1 MQGFLIHSIILNL
14 IYNLNFLAHI
24 YLSGNNRG
32 VIVGNFIGD
41 AVKGNGFNQF
51 PDDIKKGILLHRKID
66 EFTDK
71 HAIVKESK
79 SKLRENY
86 GKHAGV
92 VIDIF
97 YDHFL
102 ANNWNK
108 YSDEDLHDFI
118 QNAYKILMAHNNI
131 LPAKVLLYL
140 PYMFLNDW
148 LGSYIHIESIKM
160 VLNGMSRRTSLP
172 DETNAAL
179 YLLKKHYDVFNNE
192 FNTFFN
198 EIISYVNNELN

>member
-1 MQGFLIHSIILNL
+1 M
-14 IYNLNFLAHI
+14 NFLAHI

-41 AVKGNGFNQF
+41 AIKGNGYNKY

-71 HAIVKESK
+71 HTIVKESK

-108 YSDEDLHDFI
+108 YSEEDLNDFI
-118 QNAYKILMAHNNI
+118 QNAYKILMAHSNI
-131 LPAKVLLYL
+131 LPDKIMRYL
-140 PYMFLNDW
+140 PYMVLNDW

-172 DETNAAL
+172 DETKAAL
-179 YLLKKHYDVFNNE
+179 YLLKKHYDIFNNE
-192 FNTFFN
+192 FNMFFN
-198 EIISYVNNELN
+198 EIISYVTNELN